1 MIRGV
6 LFIFILFDKLGTQE
20 KEVDCIFSHG
30 QSVSGGYG
38 AQGEIPEGSSYL
50 RDVGRAAV

>member
-6 LFIFILFDKLGTQE
+6 LFIFMLFDKLGTQE